1 MHKAFTRVHTHIHI
15 AHTHAH
21 TGYIHTADRHAHAH
35 THTHTHSTYTRVIVS
50 QNILSWK
57 GAIRSLKSC
66 RRLLQDPHCH
76 FSSPGCSVAIRD
88 TSLIADSSAGALA
101 LGHLCLASPWAR
113 STLPATSFC
122 IPGHYGTS
130 PATDTWWHTLNG
142 GQHLQPCS
150 LPPPPT
156 HTAPVGAHLPPHN
169 NPNAQQ
175 HEARATFAAAR
186 RSNVSPCV
194 EFREC
199 LQACSTAEPQTLVCV
214 CPTSAQPG
222 GTLPPQPHVR
232 SYALQTAPKPALKD
246 TPKAHRNGAGFQKH
260 YSRAPRCSPAEA
272 THTARGRAEPRR
284 FPAALAGQL
293 EFISGYF

>member
-1 MHKAFTRVHTHIHI
+1 MHTQDTYTQQTDMLV
-15 AHTHAH
+15 
-21 TGYIHTADRHAHAH
+21 H
-35 THTHTHSTYTRVIVS
+35 THTHTYAQHIHTCHSITEYPE
-50 QNILSWK
+50 LE
-57 GAIRSLKSC
+57 RSHKEPQVLQEVTAGSSLPLLIP
-66 RRLLQDPHCH
+66 RLLCGHQGHITNSQQFSGGFGLGTFVLGLSLGPQHSSCH
-76 FSSPGCSVAIRD
+76 FLLHPWSLWNKPCHRHVVAHFERGP
-88 TSLIADSSAGALA
+88 APAAL
-101 LGHLCLASPWAR
+101 
-113 STLPATSFC
+113 
-122 IPGHYGTS
+122 
-130 PATDTWWHTLNG
+130 
-142 GQHLQPCS
+142 Q
-150 LPPPPT
+150 PPPPPAHT

-175 HEARATFAAAR
+175 HEARATFAAAL

>member
-150 LPPPPT
+150 LPPPRTHTQPQWVLTSHLTITPT
-156 HTAPVGAHLPPHN
+156 HSSTRPEPLLLPHGDPM
-169 NPNAQQ
+169 
-175 HEARATFAAAR
+175 F
-186 RSNVSPCV
+186 
-194 EFREC
+194 
-199 LQACSTAEPQTLVCV
+199 
-214 CPTSAQPG
+214 
-222 GTLPPQPHVR
+222 PHVLNSGNASR
-232 SYALQTAPKPALKD
+232 LAALPSPKLWCACAPHLLSQVGRCHPSYALQTAPKPALKD
-246 TPKAHRNGAGFQKH
+246 TLKAHRNGAGFQKH